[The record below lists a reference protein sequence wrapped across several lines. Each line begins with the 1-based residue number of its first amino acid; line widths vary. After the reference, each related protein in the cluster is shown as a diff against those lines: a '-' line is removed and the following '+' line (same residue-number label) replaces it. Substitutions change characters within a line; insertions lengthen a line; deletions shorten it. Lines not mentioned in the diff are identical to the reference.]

1 MCKRELAVG
10 EEALWDRTTRTVTC
24 LVCAVDDVVVD
35 EGKAGASALREYER
49 RRQRREQRAREKLG
63 GPGVLLT
70 RLIAEPQS
78 TRSWRQGGRGEVR
91 VGARLAKYLHGDDV
105 RLLHDR
111 SVPRHGRA
119 NIDHLAVGPGGVT
132 VIDAKTHHGK
142 IRVERVGGLFSPR
155 RSVLRIAGRDQT
167 RLIDGVERQIELV
180 RAALASFGEDS
191 IDVRGALCFP
201 AADGLP
207 LLQQLSV
214 RGIVIDGPKAVAK
227 LARRQGQLGPDA
239 VERIWRR
246 LADSFPPA

>member
-1 MCKRELAVG
+1 MGSSGSLTRLRLRRGDQCRTCERQLAVG

-24 LVCAVDDVVVD
+24 LVCGGVDDAVVE

-132 VIDAKTHHGK
+132 VIDA
-142 IRVERVGGLFSPR
+142 
-155 RSVLRIAGRDQT
+155 
-167 RLIDGVERQIELV
+167 
-180 RAALASFGEDS
+180 
-191 IDVRGALCFP
+191 
-201 AADGLP
+201 
-207 LLQQLSV
+207 
-214 RGIVIDGPKAVAK
+214 
-227 LARRQGQLGPDA
+227 
-239 VERIWRR
+239 
-246 LADSFPPA
+246 